1 MGEKETHCSLNLL
14 IAKAQRDRC
23 CMRPFWDTDIKV
35 VARRVKQGSIV
46 RVHRGLYAGKEY
58 WDRLDP
64 HERLRHILRSLSQW
78 HERWAFCGASAAVMH
93 GLDCSY
99 RQLHPIHVAVGRNSR
114 PRNQRYVRF
123 HVLDDAETVAVDGAR
138 VTSILR
144 TLIDCAAMMPRRY
157 AMAPID
163 SALRQGKTT
172 VEQMLEYVD
181 AIPML
186 RDRERIRA
194 VLAQGDG
201 RVENGGESECRAVL
215 DELGFPVHRVQ
226 VEFPCLSHPGR
237 VHRVDFL
244 WERDDGTL
252 IAGEFDGVQ
261 KYVDPLMTAGR
272 IIRQVVDDER
282 DRQQCLSR
290 RGVDMVR
297 MFYRDLDNA
306 QVLAY
311 RLEQARV
318 PRR

>member
-35 VARRVKQGSIV
+35 VVRRVKQGSIV

-114 PRNQRYVRF
+114 SEESEVVRF

-144 TLIDCAAMMPRRY
+144 TLVDCCCDDAA
-157 AMAPID
+157 
-163 SALRQGKTT
+163 SLC
-172 VEQMLEYVD
+172 
-181 AIPML
+181 
-186 RDRERIRA
+186 
-194 VLAQGDG
+194 DG
-201 RVENGGESECRAVL
+201 A
-215 DELGFPVHRVQ
+215 D
-226 VEFPCLSHPGR
+226 
-237 VHRVDFL
+237 
-244 WERDDGTL
+244 
-252 IAGEFDGVQ
+252 
-261 KYVDPLMTAGR
+261 
-272 IIRQVVDDER
+272 
-282 DRQQCLSR
+282 
-290 RGVDMVR
+290 
-297 MFYRDLDNA
+297 
-306 QVLAY
+306 
-311 RLEQARV
+311 
-318 PRR
+318 

>member
-144 TLIDCAAMMPRRY
+144 TLVDCAAMMPRRY
-157 AMAPID
+157 AMAPIVRF
-163 SALRQGKTT
+163 A
-172 VEQMLEYVD
+172 
-181 AIPML
+181 
-186 RDRERIRA
+186 
-194 VLAQGDG
+194 
-201 RVENGGESECRAVL
+201 
-215 DELGFPVHRVQ
+215 
-226 VEFPCLSHPGR
+226 
-237 VHRVDFL
+237 
-244 WERDDGTL
+244 
-252 IAGEFDGVQ
+252 AGENH
-261 KYVDPLMTAGR
+261 
-272 IIRQVVDDER
+272 
-282 DRQQCLSR
+282 
-290 RGVDMVR
+290 RGADVGICGCDSH
-297 MFYRDLDNA
+297 A
-306 QVLAY
+306 S
-311 RLEQARV
+311 
-318 PRR
+318 

>member
-1 MGEKETHCSLNLL
+1 
-14 IAKAQRDRC
+14 
-23 CMRPFWDTDIKV
+23 MRPFWDTDIKV
-35 VARRVKQGSIV
+35 VVRRVKQGSIV

-144 TLIDCAAMMPRRY
+144 TLVDCAAMMPRRY

-172 VEQMLEYVD
+172 VEQMLEYV
-181 AIPML
+181 M
-186 RDRERIRA
+186 R
-194 VLAQGDG
+194 
-201 RVENGGESECRAVL
+201 
-215 DELGFPVHRVQ
+215 
-226 VEFPCLSHPGR
+226 FPCFGTGNAFVPYLPKVMEGLKTVVSRSAVPFWTNWG
-237 VHRVDFL
+237 FL
-244 WERDDGTL
+244 CIGFRSSSP
-252 IAGEFDGVQ
+252 A
-261 KYVDPLMTAGR
+261 
-272 IIRQVVDDER
+272 
-282 DRQQCLSR
+282 
-290 RGVDMVR
+290 
-297 MFYRDLDNA
+297 
-306 QVLAY
+306 
-311 RLEQARV
+311 
-318 PRR
+318 